1 MTERSRT
8 VTWVDPAEAR
18 TAAAGLSGLELMRAL
33 RDGTIPP
40 PPMAVLS
47 SSTLVEAEP
56 GRVVFT
62 CAPGEEH
69 YNPLG
74 TVHGGLLCTLL
85 DTVVG
90 CAAHTTLEAGVGYT
104 SIEIKVNYLRAVTL
118 ASGTLT
124 ATGSVTK
131 PGRRVIFAEGE
142 VRDASGALVATAS
155 SSLLVLAA
163 AGSPTA

>member
-18 TAAAGLSGLELMRAL
+18 KAGAGLSGLELMTAL

-47 SSTLVEAEP
+47 SSTLVEVEA

-90 CAAHTTLEAGVGYT
+90 CAAHTTLDAGVGYT
-104 SIEIKVNYLRAVTL
+104 SIEIKVSYLRAVTL

-124 ATGSVTK
+124 ATGRVTK

-155 SSLLVLAA
+155 SSLLVLAGAGA
-163 AGSPTA
+163 AVG